1 MVVENIRVLQWITC
15 VSSTPPE
22 MQPRLLA
29 GLDFVCWS
37 LFGMQTKWQK
47 PLQ

>member
-29 GLDFVCWS
+29 GLDFVCWV
-37 LFGMQTKWQK
+37 
-47 PLQ
+47 